1 MSTNL
6 LDGGGGEPD
15 AEPPESEEFIDDGSV
30 RWAALTETAAGA
42 FVTLVVIAIVDLLNL
57 VSTGVVAYMTAAGE
71 SIGGVV
77 RAPFVAGESALTTSF
92 AETAAFLPS
101 LGIFAFPV
109 AVAIVVTTVLLLLW
123 GVNRF
128 VR

>member
-15 AEPPESEEFIDDGSV
+15 AEPPESEEFIDDGGI

-42 FVTLVVIAIVDLLNL
+42 FVTLVAIAVADFFNL

-71 SIGGVV
+71 SIGRVI
-77 RAPFVAGESALTTSF
+77 RAPFVAGESAVATAF
-92 AETAAFLPS
+92 ASTLAFLPS

-109 AVAIVVTTVLLLLW
+109 AVGTVVLTVLLLLW

-128 VR
+128 VQ

>member
-6 LDGGGGEPD
+6 LDGGGGEPG
-15 AEPPESEEFIDDGSV
+15 AEPPESEEFIDDGGI

-42 FVTLVVIAIVDLLNL
+42 FVTLVAIAIADLLNL

-71 SIGGVV
+71 AIGRVV
-77 RAPFVAGESALTTSF
+77 QAPFVAGESAVLTAF
-92 AETAAFLPS
+92 AETLSFLPS

-109 AVAIVVTTVLLLLW
+109 AVGTVLVTVLLLLW

>member
-15 AEPPESEEFIDDGSV
+15 AEPPESEEFIDDGSI

-42 FVTLVVIAIVDLLNL
+42 FVTLVAIAIADFLNL

-77 RAPFVAGESALTTSF
+77 RAPFVAGESVITTSF
-92 AETAAFLPS
+92 ASAAAFVPS
-101 LGIFAFPV
+101 LGIFAFPA
-109 AVAIVVTTVLLLLW
+109 AVVIVVASVLLVLW

>member
-15 AEPPESEEFIDDGSV
+15 AEPPESEEFIDGGSI

-42 FVTLVVIAIVDLLNL
+42 FVTLVAIAIADLLNL
-57 VSTGVVAYMTAAGE
+57 VSTGLVAYATAATA
-71 SIGGVV
+71 SIGNVI
-77 RAPFVAGESALTTSF
+77 RAPLVAGESAVTTAF

-109 AVAIVVTTVLLLLW
+109 AVAIVVATVLLLLW
-123 GVNRF
+123 GVGRF